1 MKSSPAVLLVLLAAP
16 VLLAGC
22 IGTDFL
28 EETAN
33 TVEPRIEIMPEV
45 SAVEIGQDLS
55 FQAAYYDSTDA
66 PVNTTFTWLS
76 SDANIATVSET
87 GDVTG
92 VAMGQVRI
100 TASAFGISSEQALL
114 TVVGDPNQVAFVEV
128 MPADTSVIVR
138 ESMQFS
144 ATALNATRSPLENRE
159 ITWQLSSDTLATI
172 DATGLVTTT
181 APGTVQVSAT
191 AEGIQSA
198 LITLEIFAASRT
210 GNFRAAPNTSYTVE
224 GQAILEQISG
234 GGLQLRF
241 DEDFL
246 SSNGPDLNVYLSSA
260 STINANSLKLGQL
273 KNTRGTQTY
282 ELPSF
287 VEMNDYDHVVI
298 HCLPFNVTFGS
309 APLR

>member
-1 MKSSPAVLLVLLAAP
+1 MKSSAAFFLVLFTAP
-16 VLLAGC
+16 AFLAGC

-28 EETAN
+28 EESASL
-33 TVEPRIEIMPEV
+33 VDPRIEITPEV
-45 SAVEIGQDLS
+45 SAIEIGGALN

-66 PVNTTFTWLS
+66 PVATDFTWAS
-76 SDANIATVSET
+76 SDDAIASVSQT

-92 VAMGQVRI
+92 IATGQVRI

-114 TVVGDPNQVAFVEV
+114 TVVGDPNEVAFVEIT
-128 MPADTSVIVR
+128 PADTSVIVR
-138 ESMQFS
+138 ESMQF
-144 ATALNATRSPLENRE
+144 TAVVRNATRTPLENRE

-181 APGTVQVSAT
+181 APGVVEVSAT
-191 AEGIQSA
+191 SEGIQSSP
-198 LITLEIFAASRT
+198 IILEIFAASRS
-210 GNFRAAPNTSYTVE
+210 GNFRAAPNTSYTVN
-224 GQAILEQISG
+224 GKAILEQVSG

-241 DEDFL
+241 DEDFQ
-246 SSNGPDLNVYLSSA
+246 SSNGPDLNVYLSSE
-260 STINANSLKLGQL
+260 STINANSLLLGQL
-273 KNTRGTQTY
+273 KSTRGMQTY

-287 VEMNDYDHVVI
+287 VEMNDFDHVVI